1 MKNMIDKDIERGIV
15 QPLPVTV
22 FPANELEKAFRFL
35 GGGKHIGKVIVQI
48 REDAE
53 SPPVTLP
60 IKVIPQIYFKSDMI
74 YIVLGGLG
82 GFGLELAD
90 WMALRGARNLLL
102 SSSRG
107 LSNNYQKFRIA

>member
-1 MKNMIDKDIERGIV
+1 MKTLIDQDIERGIV

-22 FPANELEKAFRFL
+22 FPAHELEKAFRFL

-53 SPPVTLP
+53 SPATLP
-60 IKVIPQIYFKSDMI
+60 IRVTPQIYFKPEMI
-74 YIVLGGLG
+74 YIIPGGLG

-90 WMALRGARNLLL
+90 WMTLRGARKLML
-102 SSSRG
+102 SSSKG
-107 LSNNYQKFRIA
+107 ISNNYQKFRMA

>member
-1 MKNMIDKDIERGIV
+1 MKQLIDQDIERGIV

-22 FPANELEKAFRFL
+22 FPAHELEKAFRFL

-48 REDAE
+48 REEAE
-53 SPPVTLP
+53 SPATLP
-60 IKVIPQIYFKSDMI
+60 IKVIPQIYFKPDLV
-74 YIVLGGLG
+74 YIIIGGLG

-90 WMALRGARNLLL
+90 WMVLRGARKLVL

-107 LSNNYQKFRIA
+107 LSNSYQRYRIA